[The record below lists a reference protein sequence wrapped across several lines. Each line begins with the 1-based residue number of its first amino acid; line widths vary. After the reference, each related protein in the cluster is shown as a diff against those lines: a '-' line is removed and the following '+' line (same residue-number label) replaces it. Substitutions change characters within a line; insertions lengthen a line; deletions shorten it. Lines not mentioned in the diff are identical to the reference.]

1 MNTWYIHITKEV
13 WDEVAVMMEQLQNV
27 EEFTRKDYDTFKNSL
42 SPMRG
47 WVFFGCS
54 LDWMVKRG
62 LIEKVREE
70 EFTVEAGMSF
80 WAVKDAEKQC
90 KNLIELLDVDEKA
103 ARALLKEKRGID
115 LENETQTIQAKR
127 YYYKAASMDAF
138 EDVLADWLAFKDNQQ
153 VERVKKAL
161 NKTGLDKETLRNIVT
176 ELLF

>member
-1 MNTWYIHITKEV
+1 MRTWHTYITKGV
-13 WDEVAVMMEQLQNV
+13 WDEVAVMMEQLQNA
-27 EEFTRKDYDTFKNSL
+27 EEFTRKDYETFKNSL
-42 SPMRG
+42 SPVRG
-47 WVFFGCS
+47 WLFGCS

-70 EFTVEAGMSF
+70 NFTFDTMMQP
-80 WAVKDAEKQC
+80 WAVRHERNQHAE
-90 KNLIELLDVDEKA
+90 LIELLGEKEA
-103 ARALLKEKRGID
+103 YALLKERRGLD

-138 EDVLADWLAFKDNQQ
+138 EDVLADWLAFKDSQQ